1 MVLQKLFFA
10 KEKLKAAN
18 ALHAFLSTT
27 TEGLCAVIGQHHIY
41 TAAQIHTAK
50 VAALQQEVEQL
61 LWEEYTGKA
70 EDKILAIARRR
81 WCSNCLKQFQY
92 KSAFTGFSITA
103 VKVCMVLKLSE

>member
-27 TEGLCAVIGQHHIY
+27 TEGLCAVIGQYHIY
-41 TAAQIHTAK
+41 TAAQIHIAK

-70 EDKILAIARRR
+70 EDKILAIAKKEMVFKLFEAI
-81 WCSNCLKQFQY
+81 SIQECLYWVFNH
-92 KSAFTGFSITA
+92 S
-103 VKVCMVLKLSE
+103 SESLHGAQTQ